1 MKKPPKLPEAELDVM
16 QALWSFSQPV
26 RTARI
31 LEALQV
37 DETHVMES
45 GVIVKE
51 GGASLVEEIN
61 EHGFGKLSEDR

>member
-31 LEALQV
+31 LEALQARR
-37 DETHVMES
+37 TWS
-45 GVIVKE
+45 
-51 GGASLVEEIN
+51 ASTLKVVL
-61 EHGFGKLSEDR
+61 G